1 MIGHFNGF
9 IKQLERGTRFEY
21 EQPGSLG
28 KAWRDETNMVAR
40 EINYSLS
47 QNCWDTFASSRPIN
61 VNVTI
66 WTQKEKNGVC
76 IKCHNYFCLGL

>member
-21 EQPGSLG
+21 EQLGSLG

-40 EINYSLS
+40 ETNYSLS

-61 VNVTI
+61 VNVNDLDTEG
-66 WTQKEKNGVC
+66 KKRRL
-76 IKCHNYFCLGL
+76 H